1 MKLYRMQHG
10 DALTKNID
18 PDRPLSE
25 KGQSAVERV
34 ASFLTRRIE
43 ISRIKHS
50 GKTRARQTAELF
62 ENLVVGGLPIEAIS
76 DIKPNDSVAVFA
88 QQVLNWNEDTLV
100 VGHVPFMAKL
110 VTLLVTGSA
119 DESIVSY
126 QPGSIIYLET
136 DEDSHWQVQWMI
148 RPDLLSSAAVRLFLV
163 ID

>member
-1 MKLYRMQHG
+1 MKLYLMQHG

-25 KGQSAVERV
+25 TGQSAVERV
-34 ASFLTRRIE
+34 ASFLTGRIE

-76 DIKPNDSVAVFA
+76 SIKPKDSVEVFA
-88 QQVLNWNEDTLV
+88 QQVTEWNEDTLV
-100 VGHVPFMAKL
+100 VGHLPFIAKL

-119 DESIVSY
+119 DVSIVSY
-126 QPGSIIYLET
+126 QPGSIVCLEK
-136 DEDSHWQVQWMI
+136 DEDGHWQVQWMI
-148 RPDLLSSAAVRLFLV
+148 RPELLTANTTAGY
-163 ID
+163 